1 MCGLQAAVTV
11 LTAIVWLLA
20 GQIRAADSSTVTPSI
35 QGHSSATAAT
45 IAAAEQVL
53 PRGTGRERGRRMS
66 MFRGGSLLRGSRQGV
81 AQAEGQAG
89 GSASASGGGTAS
101 ASGGVSISSSA
112 GTPNDAECGFGCP

>member
-1 MCGLQAAVTV
+1 MSTRIRGMCGLQAAGAV

-66 MFRGGSLLRGSRQGV
+66 MFRGGSLLRQPPRGCSSRRSGRRLGECFGRRNGV
-81 AQAEGQAG
+81 RQWRCFDFELRRYPQ
-89 GSASASGGGTAS
+89 
-101 ASGGVSISSSA
+101 
-112 GTPNDAECGFGCP
+112 